1 MIKLSSSLSRLFNK
15 QFTNNPSRKADM
27 KITRNFLRPAQHLSK
42 MTTLQP
48 FLEINL
54 VQLSEQLFL
63 RALPKD
69 SLRIV
74 KYNFS

>member
-1 MIKLSSSLSRLFNK
+1 
-15 QFTNNPSRKADM
+15 M
-27 KITRNFLRPAQHLSK
+27 KITRNFLRPAQHLRK